1 MSQKHRYFPAL
12 ILIALFM
19 FSFLVTQAQSSD
31 LAATLEVLD
40 AGVEVQ
46 RVNTANWLP
55 VQVEAI
61 VGVGDLIRTDATGR
75 ARITFFAD
83 GIDTELAAN
92 TEYRIVRFESSG
104 ESSFNLSVEVI
115 AGQTIQRIGR
125 ALDANSNYD
134 VTTPAMSLTARGTAF
149 TIRVEES
156 GRSGMLVTEGEV
168 EASGEEEA
176 TAQVPALFG
185 IRGGVDGTLSDV
197 VRATN
202 FDELDA
208 ALDGCAATVTTPD
221 DVSINVRQGPSRE
234 AEVIG
239 LISAEDVKRFFGI
252 TESGS
257 WYRIP
262 FDGGFGWVLS
272 STAVIE
278 DGCAGLRQFTD
289 DYLEGQATDPDP
301 AAAEATPEATPEA

>member
-12 ILIALFM
+12 MIVLIFT
-19 FSFLVTQAQSSD
+19 FSFLVTQAQSND

-46 RVNTANWLP
+46 RVNTANWIP

-75 ARITFFAD
+75 ARITFFSD
-83 GIDTELAAN
+83 GIDTELTPD
-92 TEYRIVRFESSG
+92 TEYRIVRFESTG

-134 VTTPAMSLTARGTAF
+134 VSTPAMSLTARGTAF
-149 TIRVEES
+149 TIRVEDS

-168 EASGEEEA
+168 EATGEEET
-176 TAQVPALFG
+176 TAQVPAQFG
-185 IRGGVDGTLSDV
+185 IRGGVNGTLSDV
-197 VRATN
+197 VRAAT
-202 FDELDA
+202 FDELDS
-208 ALDGCAATVTTPD
+208 ALDGCSATVTTLD
-221 DVSINVRQGPSRE
+221 DVSINIRQGPNRE

-239 LISAEDVKRFFGI
+239 LISAEDINRFFGV

-257 WYRIP
+257 WYRIT
-262 FDGGFGWVLS
+262 FEGGFGWILS

-278 DGCAGLRQFTD
+278 EGCPGLRQFTD

-301 AAAEATPEATPEA
+301 AEAEATPEATPEA